1 MNRKFFDIIS
11 NVMHEISKDSI
22 LSSILSIVVS
32 YPYHM
37 VLGDWQF
44 IIYLDESQSLQRAR
58 SKFVDGLP
66 NLLILCKLNS
76 DNGQFKIV
84 FRK

>member
-1 MNRKFFDIIS
+1 
-11 NVMHEISKDSI
+11 
-22 LSSILSIVVS
+22 
-32 YPYHM
+32 M

-44 IIYLDESQSLQRAR
+44 IIYSDESQSLQPAR

-66 NLLILCKLNS
+66 NLLILYKLNS
-76 DNGQFKIV
+76 DNRQFEIV

>member
-1 MNRKFFDIIS
+1 
-11 NVMHEISKDSI
+11 
-22 LSSILSIVVS
+22 
-32 YPYHM
+32 M

-66 NLLILCKLNS
+66 NLLILYKLNS
-76 DNGQFKIV
+76 DNRQFKIV